1 MPTLPHEG
9 YNDVDALISP
19 QDECNGLVQAFPY
32 TLSRLLDDNKVTIS
46 LSSIHIYPVKAL
58 GGISLSQALVS
69 SRGLQ
74 YDRRF
79 LVVNANYQF
88 LTQREYPKMATVW
101 VGIENGAVVFSAPDM
116 EDISF
121 PTAPMEL
128 PARSV
133 KVWSSESTAHA
144 VSPEADRWLSEYLG
158 AEVHL
163 LYMPDSAA
171 RPVSPEFAKNSEIV
185 SFADGYP
192 FLIASESSLSDLNA
206 RIVANGGQALPMNRF
221 RPNLVIAG
229 CDAFAEDRLGEIAIG
244 EAVFRA
250 VKPCVR
256 CQVTTTDQVEGVV
269 RGPEPLRTLAT
280 YRDSPNG
287 VMFGMNLIPV
297 KLGTV
302 RTGDVVRL
310 AD

>member
-1 MPTLPHEG
+1 M
-9 YNDVDALISP
+9 
-19 QDECNGLVQAFPY
+19 
-32 TLSRLLDDNKVTIS
+32 TIS
-46 LSSIHIYPVKAL
+46 LSAIHIYPVKGL
-58 GGISLSQALVS
+58 GGISLSQSLVS
-69 SRGLQ
+69 TRGLQ
-74 YDRRF
+74 NDRRF
-79 LVVNANYQF
+79 LVVDANYLF

-101 VGIENGAVVFSAPDM
+101 VEIENGEVFFSAAEM
-116 EDISF
+116 ESISF
-121 PTAPMEL
+121 PATPTEL
-128 PARSV
+128 PTRTV
-133 KVWSSESTAHA
+133 KVWSSESVAHA
-144 VSPEADRWLSEYLG
+144 VTAEADRWLSEYLG

-171 RPVSPEFAKNSEIV
+171 RPVNTEFAKNGEIV

-192 FLIASESSLSDLNA
+192 FLIGSEASLSELNA

-221 RPNLVIAG
+221 RPNFVVTG
-229 CDAFAEDRLGEIAIG
+229 CEAFAEDRLGEITIG

-256 CQVTTTDQVEGVV
+256 CQVTTTDQAEGVV
-269 RGPEPLRTLAT
+269 RGPEPLQTLAT

-302 RTGDVVRL
+302 RLGEVVTL
-310 AD
+310 AV